1 MISLETPNFNE
12 RKTNVVDMIVL
23 HYTGTESLNDA
34 ITRLCR
40 KKYEVSAHYLVAKNG
55 DIYQMVA
62 EEYRAWHAGVSYW
75 RGETDINS
83 RSIGIEIENKGH
95 DYGYEDYPD
104 IQIAS
109 VVGLCKNLIEKYG
122 IKPLNIVGHSDI
134 APSRKKDP
142 GEKFPWRLLA
152 MNGIGVYPSA
162 DELIAVSDGFDW
174 AKTLNAIGYDISDID
189 NAVVAFKRHY
199 VQTDISAEPSAFTQ
213 KTIYAVSRF
222 METTAVV
229 SAT

>member
-1 MISLETPNFNE
+1 MITLETPNFND
-12 RKTNVVDMIVL
+12 RKTDVIDMIVL

-40 KKYEVSAHYLVAKNG
+40 KKYEVSAHYLVAVNG

-83 RSIGIEIENKGH
+83 RSIGIEIDNKGH
-95 DYGYEDYPD
+95 DYGYNDYPD

-122 IKPLNIVGHSDI
+122 IPPLNIVGHSDI

-142 GEKFPWRLLA
+142 GEKFPWHLLA
-152 MNGIGVYPSA
+152 MNGIGICPEIAA
-162 DELIAVSDGFDW
+162 DAVIPDDFDYIK
-174 AKTLNAIGYDISDID
+174 ALNAIGYDITDID
-189 NAVVAFKRHY
+189 ATITAFKRRY
-199 VQTDISAEPSAFTQ
+199 VQDDVTAEMTSVTKQ
-213 KTIYAVSRF
+213 KIFALYQIASSPT
-222 METTAVV
+222 
-229 SAT
+229 

>member
-1 MISLETPNFNE
+1 MITLETPNFND
-12 RKTNVVDMIVL
+12 RKTNVIDMIVL

-40 KKYEVSAHYLVAKNG
+40 KKYEVSAHYLVACNG

-83 RSIGIEIENKGH
+83 RSIGIEIDNKGH
-95 DYGYEDYPD
+95 DYGYNDYPD

-122 IKPLNIVGHSDI
+122 IFPLNIVGHSDI
-134 APSRKKDP
+134 APTRKKDP
-142 GEKFPWRLLA
+142 GEKFPWHLLA
-152 MNGIGVYPSA
+152 MNGIGIYP
-162 DELIAVSDGFDW
+162 EIATEVVIPDDFDYIK
-174 AKTLNAIGYDISDID
+174 ALNAIGYDISDVD
-189 NAVVAFKRHY
+189 ATVTAFKRRY
-199 VQTDISAEPSAFTQ
+199 VQDDVTAEMTSVTKQ
-213 KTIYAVSRF
+213 KIFALYQIVNSPK
-222 METTAVV
+222 
-229 SAT
+229 